1 MPIHRLLEN
10 SAFEPDHI
18 EAMAAAFDDLCR
30 ELELVQPNDPLREV
44 VARQVI
50 EFARRGERDP
60 AKLKSQVMAAIK
72 ASEARVNNIPYAA
85 GESLPLDWFASSSAV
100 AAML

>member
-30 ELELVQPNDPLREV
+30 ELELINQT
-44 VARQVI
+44 I
-50 EFARRGERDP
+50 
-60 AKLKSQVMAAIK
+60 AA
-72 ASEARVNNIPYAA
+72 
-85 GESLPLDWFASSSAV
+85 
-100 AAML
+100 